1 MDLAPAMQTRVE
13 ADRSFERLYE
23 LHRVHVFRAALRALG
38 NVHDAEDVTQTAFV
52 DAYRALL
59 RGSQPESPR
68 AWLLAIAENVRHR
81 RFRLALRRP
90 QEEALDADAAPAPEV
105 SHEQAEALRA
115 ALATLSAQQR
125 EVFLL
130 REIYGLSYEE
140 ISARLES
147 TVAAVQMLLFR
158 ARRAL
163 RIELDPPPVPRRR
176 TFSLQLPGWLAH
188 LAARGDTLT
197 LSLTPRGAGA
207 VGALVIAV
215 GGVSAGVVDS
225 RQTQPPSRS
234 AHEQLQRAPMPG
246 RATVAQ
252 RADQTRLVV
261 GNAAPKNPSAARSK
275 PVSATPRER
284 ARQRRAAAPGAPPPA
299 TVPGAQAAQPPS
311 IDASAEP
318 PTARQEQA
326 VPSES
331 PAARVAPVVPALP
344 SSPKAPVS
352 PEAPVSPAAPAP
364 PATPAPPAV
373 NPPAAP
379 AVPPVTPPVGPVD
392 PLPVAP
398 PAVPVAPPLPP
409 LPTPPVPL
417 PPVPIP

>member
-1 MDLAPAMQTRVE
+1 MQTRVE

-105 SHEQAEALRA
+105 SHEQAEALLA

-299 TVPGAQAAQPPS
+299 TVPEAQAAQPPS

-344 SSPKAPVS
+344 RSPKAPAS
-352 PEAPVSPAAPAP
+352 PGAPA
-364 PATPAPPAV
+364 
-373 NPPAAP
+373 PPAAP
-379 AVPPVTPPVGPVD
+379 AVTPLPPATPPPVEPVGSV
-392 PLPVAP
+392 PVAP
-398 PAVPVAPPLPP
+398 PAVPVAPPSPLPP
-409 LPTPPVPL
+409 VAPVPPVPAPPVPA